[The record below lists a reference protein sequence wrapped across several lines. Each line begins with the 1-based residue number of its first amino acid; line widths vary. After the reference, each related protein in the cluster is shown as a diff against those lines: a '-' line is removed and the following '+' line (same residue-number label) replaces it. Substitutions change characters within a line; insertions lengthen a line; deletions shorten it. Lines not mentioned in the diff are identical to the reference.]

1 MSRLHRFARNEQ
13 GAAAVEFALAVPV
26 LISFIYGI
34 AQIGMVYE
42 ASAGMA
48 HGLGEAA
55 RYGTLC
61 LNPTASGA
69 CTPPTDA
76 QLTAKVT
83 ANVYGTGNGTLGAL
97 SITPGPDASAGNN
110 YKDLSLTYSQPTKF
124 IFVNGPTV
132 TITRTKRVY
141 LAS

>member
-1 MSRLHRFARNEQ
+1 MTSPVCFNRDEQ
-13 GAAAVEFALAVPV
+13 GAAAVEFALALPV
-26 LISFIYGI
+26 LILFIYGI
-34 AQIGMVYE
+34 AQIGMVFL

-55 RYGTLC
+55 RYGTVC
-61 LNPTASGA
+61 INPTAAGV
-69 CTPPTDA
+69 CTVATDT
-76 QLTAKVT
+76 QLATKVT
-83 ANVYGTGNGTLGAL
+83 ENVYGTGNGTLGAL
-97 SITPGPDASAGNN
+97 AVTPGPNATPGNN

-124 IFVNGPTV
+124 IFINGPTV